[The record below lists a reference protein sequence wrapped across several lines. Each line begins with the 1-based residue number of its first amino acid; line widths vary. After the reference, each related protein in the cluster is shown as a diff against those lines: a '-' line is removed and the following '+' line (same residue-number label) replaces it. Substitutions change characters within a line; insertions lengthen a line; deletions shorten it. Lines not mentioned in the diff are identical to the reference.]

1 MPYRTHIDNKAMT
14 LQLLFASH
22 LSFEWEDAIPNSL
35 AYAKTGKQRAVKMA
49 VAMRSDVPKNFGSH
63 YELQGY

>member
-1 MPYRTHIDNKAMT
+1 MT

-22 LSFEWEDAIPNSL
+22 LSFEWEDAIPNLL

-49 VAMRSDVPKNFGSH
+49 VG
-63 YELQGY
+63 YEVGCSKELWKPL

>member
-1 MPYRTHIDNKAMT
+1 MPYRTHIDNRAMT

-22 LSFEWEDAIPNSL
+22 LSFEWEDAIPNLL

-49 VAMRSDVPKNFGSH
+49 VG
-63 YELQGY
+63 YEVGCSKELWKPL